1 MGVLRVPKKGTLG
14 NFESRVFLPTKKREG
29 AKMYETEKM
38 RLELEASKL
47 SIKLLE
53 LKNREILDEK
63 RRLRNRFTA
72 LEAENRRLN
81 AAVASFRTP

>member
-1 MGVLRVPKKGTLG
+1 
-14 NFESRVFLPTKKREG
+14 
-29 AKMYETEKM
+29 MYETEKM